1 MIGTML
7 GKLFQVLAISNLR
20 KQLLSVITTLLS
32 LILHDLQYQKMLIIF
47 YKYNLVFLSLS

>member
-7 GKLFQVLAISNLR
+7 GKLFEVLAISNLR